1 MTASDLLDQNQ
12 YFCMMPFVHLH
23 INEDDML
30 KPCCYGNNIKK
41 IPQDF
46 DYATDLDFQR
56 IRTDMVEGRPVGQCE
71 NCYKVEAAGGQSYRI
86 RDSKEWLF
94 KTDIKSLAQLN
105 PVVRYYDIR
114 NDNTCNLS
122 CRMCHPGAS
131 SQLVKEYQRIGWS
144 VNHVSR
150 YTKLSEIVDYSTVEK
165 VMIAGGEPTVMP
177 EFQNFL
183 TRALENGREDIEL
196 MVITNATNINPR
208 VFDLLRQFTN
218 VQFTVSIDGYD
229 QINRYIRWPSDWNIL
244 TRNIH
249 KLKAITN
256 QVCFSVCAS
265 IWNIS
270 NLSQL
275 VKFLD
280 HEYNTPIILI
290 NEAMN
295 PGNDMEVSPFLFP
308 DKEIAIADLELCKMS
323 KNYEI
328 DDFFQN
334 RIDYFISGI
343 KDKEINIDKL
353 DKFFV
358 YNDRLDASRGIR
370 LEEYI
375 PVLAALRP

>member
-1 MTASDLLDQNQ
+1 
-12 YFCMMPFVHLH
+12 MMPFVHLH

-46 DYATDLDFQR
+46 DYATDLDLQR
-56 IRTDMVEGRPVGQCE
+56 IRTDMVEGRPVKQCE
-71 NCYKVEAAGGQSYRI
+71 NCYKVEEADGQSYRT
-86 RDSKEWLF
+86 RDSKEWLS

-105 PVVRYYDIR
+105 PVIKYYDIR

-131 SQLVKEYQRIGWS
+131 SQLVKEYQRIGWP
-144 VNHVSR
+144 VNNDSR

-177 EFQNFL
+177 EFQTFL
-183 TRALENGREDIEL
+183 TRALDNGRKDIEL

-208 VFDLLRQFTN
+208 VFDLLKQFTN

-249 KLKAITN
+249 KLRTITD

-280 HEYNTPIILI
+280 HEYNTPVILI

-295 PGNDMEVSPFLFP
+295 PGQDMEISPFLFP
-308 DKEIAIADLELCKMS
+308 NKELAIADLELCKMS

-328 DDFFQN
+328 DDFFRN

-343 KDKEINIDKL
+343 KNKEINTYKL

-358 YNDRLDASRGIR
+358 YNDRLDVSRGIR

>member
-1 MTASDLLDQNQ
+1 ML
-12 YFCMMPFVHLH
+12 PFVHLH

-30 KPCCYGNNIKK
+30 KPCCYGNDIKK
-41 IPQDF
+41 ITQGF
-46 DYATDLDFQR
+46 DYATDLNFQR
-56 IRTDMVEGRPVGQCE
+56 IRTDMLEGRPIKQCE
-71 NCYKVEAAGGQSYRI
+71 SCYKVEEGGGQSYRI
-86 RDSKEWLF
+86 RDSQEWLS
-94 KTDIKSLAQLN
+94 KLDIKSLTQLT
-105 PVVRYYDIR
+105 PAVKYYDIR

-131 SQLVKEYQRIGWS
+131 SQLVKEYQRIGWA
-144 VNHVSR
+144 VNDVSR

-165 VMIAGGEPTVMP
+165 VMIAGGEPTIMP
-177 EFQNFL
+177 EFQTFL
-183 TRALENGREDIEL
+183 ARALENNRKDIEL
-196 MVITNATNINPR
+196 MVVTNATNINPR
-208 VFDLLRQFTN
+208 VFDLLKQFAN

-229 QINRYIRWPSDWNIL
+229 QVNRYIRWPSDWSIL

-249 KLKAITN
+249 KLRTITD

-280 HEYNTPIILI
+280 SEYNTPVILI

-295 PGNDMEVSPFLFP
+295 PGHDMEISPFLFP
-308 DKEIAIADLELCKMS
+308 DKVLALADLELCKMS

-328 DDFFQN
+328 DDFFRN
-334 RIDYFISGI
+334 RIDYFTSGI
-343 KDKEINIDKL
+343 KNKKIDTNKL

-370 LEEYI
+370 LEQYI
-375 PVLAALRP
+375 PALAALRPQKFGN